1 MALKSE
7 QKDSCTI
14 IVLGEANVGKTSLI
28 NRFRNDQ
35 FQEQLLTTLGLDC
48 TTKDIILKSGK
59 KAVMKIYDTAGQERY
74 RTITKSY
81 YQKANGILLV
91 YSVKDRDSFM
101 RISDWIT
108 EIKEKAKED
117 VLVFLIGNKCDE
129 ENRREVTK
137 KQGED
142 LSKKYNIPFYES
154 SAKLDI
160 NVKNVFQELAEE
172 AINKKINDDNAVDL
186 SRPTL
191 QKDPK
196 KGGCCK

>member
-101 RISDWIT
+101 RISDLIA
-108 EIKEKAKED
+108 EIKEIKD
-117 VLVFLIGNKCDE
+117 TQSFRLVSFLITISF
-129 ENRREVTK
+129 VVSFFFIILVL
-137 KQGED
+137 QFV
-142 LSKKYNIPFYES
+142 NIFFKV
-154 SAKLDI
+154 AHFL
-160 NVKNVFQELAEE
+160 L
-172 AINKKINDDNAVDL
+172 
-186 SRPTL
+186 
-191 QKDPK
+191 
-196 KGGCCK
+196 

>member
-101 RISDWIT
+101 RISDWIA
-108 EIKEKAKED
+108 EIREKAKED

-160 NVKNVFQELAEE
+160 TTDITK
-172 AINKKINDDNAVDL
+172 
-186 SRPTL
+186 RP
-191 QKDPK
+191 QKRRML
-196 KGGCCK
+196 

>member
-1 MALKSE
+1 MAIKA
-7 QKDSCTI
+7 QKKDSCSI
-14 IVLGEANVGKTSLI
+14 IVLGEASVGKTSLI

-59 KAVMKIYDTAGQERY
+59 EAVMKIYDTAGQERF
-74 RTITKSY
+74 RTITRSY
-81 YQKANGILLV
+81 YQKANGILLI
-91 YSVKDRDSFM
+91 YSVKDTDSF
-101 RISDWIT
+101 IKINDWIG
-108 EIKEKAKED
+108 EIKDKAKED
-117 VLVFLIGNKCDE
+117 VLIYLIGNKCDV
-129 ENRREVTK
+129 ENGRQVTK
-137 KQGED
+137 KQGEE

-160 NVKNVFQELAEE
+160 NVKNVFQELAEA
-172 AINKKINDDNAVDL
+172 AIDKKINDDDNSVDL

-191 QKDPK
+191 KNHA